1 MLDHLNVYI
10 LQPFTERFLELTKLP
25 KRLPWITANQIS
37 YLGVLFAL
45 IAARSIL
52 NQNLSLRRLGVLFFL
67 TRQFLDDLDGYIARY
82 RLGIDARKQ
91 ISLPNSSGYLVDGI
105 CDAVGIIL
113 LVMASFL
120 RTLQNRKTIME
131 STENFDLSPLLNKT
145 KSNYQRIL
153 NRMKLSFKHLFFYHK
168 RCSNAKIFLFHL
180 IEIGISSLLWN
191 YFLIKFHLVMDP
203 KIENGFQNRSLIQR
217 KLFQSPMNLIIMW
230 FWRCLNPHA
239 LTNYLLLSIWLNRT
253 LQYLRFCNKIIVF
266 LLIGLGTISFIHY
279 IDIQFCTDR
288 FE

>member
-91 ISLPNSSGYLVDGI
+91 VS
-105 CDAVGIIL
+105 
-113 LVMASFL
+113 
-120 RTLQNRKTIME
+120 RKE
-131 STENFDLSPLLNKT
+131 
-145 KSNYQRIL
+145 
-153 NRMKLSFKHLFFYHK
+153 
-168 RCSNAKIFLFHL
+168 A
-180 IEIGISSLLWN
+180 
-191 YFLIKFHLVMDP
+191 
-203 KIENGFQNRSLIQR
+203 
-217 KLFQSPMNLIIMW
+217 
-230 FWRCLNPHA
+230 
-239 LTNYLLLSIWLNRT
+239 
-253 LQYLRFCNKIIVF
+253 
-266 LLIGLGTISFIHY
+266 
-279 IDIQFCTDR
+279 
-288 FE
+288 